1 MRDLR
6 NSEEVVGPTGV
17 NKELGLGYKE
27 MSYKVFQYSHSN
39 HGIDGCF
46 RCQEALSGML

>member
-6 NSEEVVGPTGV
+6 NSEEVVGFIGV

-27 MSYKVFQYSHSN
+27 MSYKVF
-39 HGIDGCF
+39 
-46 RCQEALSGML
+46 